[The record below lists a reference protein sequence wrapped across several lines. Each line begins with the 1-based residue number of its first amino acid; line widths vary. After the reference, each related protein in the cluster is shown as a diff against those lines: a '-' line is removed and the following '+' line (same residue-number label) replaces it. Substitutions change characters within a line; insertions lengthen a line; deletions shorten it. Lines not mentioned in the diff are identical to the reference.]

1 MQKNVLQL
9 LIHLMA
15 KLCLKEVNQ
24 AAYGLIN
31 DQSNAFFSSIGVS
44 YVRVKFVR
52 GKGYMS

>member
-52 GKGYMS
+52 VKGYMS